1 MATDKFKLFADFLK
15 DKPSLKHEM
24 PLSYN
29 PSEVESHWDAIWCES
44 KIYLPNFE
52 RASNL
57 PFENKFVIALPPPNV
72 TGRLHLG
79 HTLTAAIQDSLCRY
93 NRLIGKEVLWIPG
106 TDHAG
111 IATQTVVERIIHQT
125 DNVTRHD
132 LGRDNFLKKVWEWKE
147 KHGSAIC
154 SQFRRL
160 GCSLDWSREFFTLD
174 ENMSKAVNNAFI
186 QLFNQG
192 YIFRKTRLVSWCSYL
207 RTALSDIEV
216 DLLEVNK
223 PSRIRIPGY
232 EKTVE
237 VGVLWHF
244 SYPLEQHGQTH
255 EWHFMPENITNI
267 EKITVATTRIETM
280 LGDVAIA
287 VNPKDNRYKS
297 LIGKYCLHP
306 FIKDR
311 KIIIIADEHVDPE
324 FGTGCVKITPAH
336 DKNDFEIA
344 SRYNEKHKSEPL
356 FEKLKFISVFTND
369 GNIGPGFG
377 IFSGIHRFKCRE
389 LVEKELEKIKLLVE
403 KTPNSKAMQI
413 PICSRSNDIV
423 ELFLIPQWWMNCKP
437 FAEKA
442 CKAVKNH
449 ELQIEPKFHE
459 QTWFYWLENIQ
470 DWCIS
475 RQLWWGH
482 RIPAYKII
490 SSKLNSTEEIWVAA
504 KDEET
509 AIKEAIQKYGL
520 SECDFHVER
529 DSDVLD
535 TWFSSGLIPFSPLGW
550 PDEVNQKTKLNDLS
564 TFFPTTLL
572 ETGSDILFF
581 WVARMVMLSFACT
594 DKLPF
599 KTIYLHAMVRD
610 SQGRKMSKSLGNV
623 IDPIEIIEGISLDDL
638 NKKLDQGNLP
648 LQEIKKSK
656 ENNLK
661 DFPDGIPECGADAL
675 RIGLLAYTKQGRN
688 INLDTKRV
696 VAYRHF
702 CNKLWNA
709 CKFAFGN
716 IENVANHMK
725 QNFEAI
731 TINELFSNHSEDL
744 LWEDY
749 YILYRLMVCINC
761 VKESFDNFL
770 FSDVVTATYNF
781 WLYELCDV
789 YLELIKSR
797 FKNIESSFRYAY
809 TAAQVLSICIEYG
822 LVLLHPLTPFVT
834 EELYQRFKQVTRS
847 SIISSIST
855 SEFPQ
860 IFVHNGLISSR
871 DHEFKKMMNIV
882 TKIRSLTAILGISN
896 KDKINIKVHVVYNG
910 TDLEYID
917 LISNVAAA
925 FVTKLS
931 QIGGTMVLLN
941 PSIDEIDE
949 LKKNCLLDI
958 VDEKTVYYLKPPEF
972 VDLSIALKKIEKQ
985 IDSNVKS
992 LESYNK
998 KKSSSSYDKVP
1009 ESVKKLN
1016 DEKIDQL
1023 VSTID
1028 ALRVAHSNIESLI
1041 NQ

>member
-1 MATDKFKLFADFLK
+1 MPIDKEKLFVDLMK
-15 DKPSLKHEM
+15 YKPSLKHEM
-24 PLSYN
+24 AQAYN
-29 PSEVESHWDAIWCES
+29 PSEVESFWDTIWCGS
-44 KIYLPNFE
+44 QIFCPDFE
-52 RASNL
+52 RARSL
-57 PFENKFVIALPPPNV
+57 PPENKFVIALPPPNV

-79 HTLTAAIQDSLCRY
+79 HTLTAAIQDSICRY
-93 NRLIGKEVLWIPG
+93 HRLTGKEVLWIPG

-111 IATQTVVERIIHQT
+111 IATQTVVERILHQT
-125 DNVTRHD
+125 ENVTRHD
-132 LGRDNFLKKVWEWKE
+132 LGRDCFLKKVWEWKE

-154 SQFRRL
+154 NQFRRL

-174 ENMSKAVNNAFI
+174 ENMSNAVNKAFI
-186 QLFNQG
+186 KLFNQG
-192 YIFRKTRLVSWCSYL
+192 HIFRKTRLVSWCSYL

-216 DLLEVNK
+216 DVLEINS
-223 PSRIRIPGY
+223 PSMIRIPGY

-244 SYPLEQHGQTH
+244 SYPIEHPDQEY
-255 EWHFMPENITNI
+255 EWHFKPENIANI

-287 VNPKDNRYKS
+287 VNPKDNRYKD
-297 LIGKYCLHP
+297 LVGKYCLHP
-306 FIKDR
+306 FINDR
-311 KIIIIADEHVDPE
+311 KIIIIADDHVDQE

-344 SRYNEKHKSEPL
+344 LRYNEKHKDEPS
-356 FEKLKFISVFTND
+356 FEELKFIPVFTND

-377 IFSGIHRFKCRE
+377 FFSGIHRFKCRE
-389 LVEKELEKIKLLVE
+389 LIEKELENIKLLVE
-403 KTPNSKAMQI
+403 KTPNTKTMQI

-442 CKAVKNH
+442 CNAVRNH
-449 ELQIEPKFHE
+449 ELKIEPKFHE

-482 RIPAYKII
+482 RIPAYRVI
-490 SSKLNSTEEIWVAA
+490 SNKLDSTEEIWIAA
-504 KDEET
+504 EDEET
-509 AIKEAIQKYGL
+509 AIKEVIQKYCL
-520 SECDFHVER
+520 NVCDFHLER
-529 DSDVLD
+529 DNDVLD

-550 PDEVNQKTKLNDLS
+550 PEETNPKTKVNDLS
-564 TFFPTTLL
+564 TFFPTNLL

-581 WVARMVMLSFACT
+581 WVARMVMMSFACT
-594 DKLPF
+594 GILPF

-623 IDPIEIIEGISLDDL
+623 IDPVEIIEGISLDDL

-656 ENNLK
+656 ENNKK

-696 VAYRHF
+696 VAYRYF

-716 IENVANHMK
+716 IENVAKCMSQK
-725 QNFEAI
+725 FEVVSL
-731 TINELFSNHSEDL
+731 NKLFSDHSENL

-749 YILYRLMVCINC
+749 YILYRLMECIKN

-770 FSDVVTATYNF
+770 FSEVVTSAYSF
-781 WLYELCDV
+781 WLYELCDI
-789 YLELIKSR
+789 YLELVKSR
-797 FKNIESSFRYAY
+797 FRNIESSFEHAF
-809 TAAQVLSICIEYG
+809 TAAQVLTICIEYG
-822 LVLLHPLTPFVT
+822 LILLHPLTPFVT
-834 EELYQRFKQVTRS
+834 EELYQRFKQVVKS
-847 SIISSIST
+847 PIIRSIST
-855 SEFPQ
+855 SSFPQ
-860 IFVHNGLISSR
+860 VFVHNDLTPSR
-871 DHEFKKMMNIV
+871 DNEFKIMMNIV
-882 TKIRSLTAILGISN
+882 AKIRSLIAILGVSN
-896 KDKINIKVHVVYNG
+896 KDKINIKVHVVYSG
-910 TDLEYID
+910 TDTGSID
-917 LISNVAAA
+917 LISNIAPK

-931 QIGGTMVLLN
+931 SIGEVIALFD
-941 PSIDEIDE
+941 PSTEDLEE
-949 LKKNCLLDI
+949 LRKNCVLDV
-958 VDEKTVYYLKPPEF
+958 VDEKTVCYLRPPES

-985 IDSNVKS
+985 LDSNIKS

-998 KKSSSSYDKVP
+998 KKTSSSYNKVP

-1028 ALRVAHSNIESLI
+1028 MLRIAHSNIKSLT
-1041 NQ
+1041 N

>member
-1 MATDKFKLFADFLK
+1 MAIDKDKLFVDLIK
-15 DKPSLKHEM
+15 DKPSLKYEM
-24 PLSYN
+24 APTYN
-29 PSEVESHWDAIWCES
+29 PSEVESHWDNIWCES
-44 KIYLPNFE
+44 QIYCPNFE
-52 RASNL
+52 RAKNL
-57 PFENKFVIALPPPNV
+57 LPENKFVIALPPPNV

-93 NRLIGKEVLWIPG
+93 HRLTGKEVLWIPG

-111 IATQTVVERIIHQT
+111 IATQTVVERIIHKT
-125 DNVTRHD
+125 ENVTRHD
-132 LGRDNFLKKVWEWKE
+132 LGRDNFLKKVWEWRE

-154 SQFRRL
+154 AQFRRL

-174 ENMSKAVNNAFI
+174 ESMSKAVNKAFI

-216 DLLEVNK
+216 DLLEINK
-223 PSRIRIPGY
+223 PSKIRIPGY

-244 SYPLEQHGQTH
+244 SYPLEQQGQTYD
-255 EWHFMPENITNI
+255 WHFIPENINSI
-267 EKITVATTRIETM
+267 EKVTVATTRIETM
-280 LGDVAIA
+280 LGDVAVA
-287 VNPKDNRYKS
+287 VNPKDNRYNS
-297 LIGKYCLHP
+297 LVGKYCLHP

-311 KIIIIADEHVDPE
+311 KVIIIADEHVDPE

-344 SRYNEKHKSEPL
+344 SRYNEKHKNEPL
-356 FEKLKFISVFTND
+356 FEELKFISVFTND
-369 GNIGPGFG
+369 GNICPGFG

-389 LVEKELEKIKLLVE
+389 LIEKELENIGLLVE
-403 KTPNSKAMQI
+403 KTPNTKTMQI

-437 FAEKA
+437 FAERA
-442 CKAVKNH
+442 CEAVKNH
-449 ELQIEPKFHE
+449 ELEIEPKFHE

-482 RIPAYKII
+482 RIPAYRVI
-490 SSKLNSTEEIWVAA
+490 SSKFNSTEEIWVAA
-504 KDEET
+504 DSEEA
-509 AIKEAIQKYGL
+509 AIKEATQKYGL
-520 SECDFHVER
+520 NELDFDLVR
-529 DSDVLD
+529 DNDVLD

-550 PDEVNQKTKLNDLS
+550 PDEINQKTKMNDFS

-623 IDPIEIIEGISLDDL
+623 IDPIEIIDGISLDDL

-656 ENNLK
+656 ENNSK

-696 VAYRHF
+696 VAYRYF

-716 IENVANHMK
+716 IENVANAMNK
-725 QNFEAI
+725 NFEAI
-731 TINELFSNHSEDL
+731 SIDQLFSSHSKDL

-749 YILYRLMVCINC
+749 YILYRLMYCINN

-770 FSDVVTATYNF
+770 FSEVVSSTYNF

-789 YLELIKSR
+789 YLELVKIR
-797 FKNIESSFRYAY
+797 FKNIDSSFGYAF

-822 LVLLHPLTPFVT
+822 LILLHPLTPFVT
-834 EELYQRFKQVTRS
+834 EELYQRLKRVFRS
-847 SIISSIST
+847 PKTGSIST
-855 SEFPQ
+855 SKFPM
-860 IFVHNGLISSR
+860 IFVHSSLTPNR
-871 DHEFKKMMNIV
+871 EHEFKKMMNIV
-882 TKIRSLTAILGISN
+882 AKIRSLTTMLGISN
-896 KDKINIKVHVVYNG
+896 KDKNNIEVYVVYNG
-910 TDLEYID
+910 TDLESID
-917 LISNVAAA
+917 LISNVAPT

-931 QIGGTMVLLN
+931 QIGGTVPLFD
-941 PSIDEIDE
+941 PSIDEIE
-949 LKKNCLLDI
+949 KLRKNCLLDV

-985 IDSNVKS
+985 LDSNVKS

-998 KKSSSSYDKVP
+998 KKLSSSYDKVP
-1009 ESVKKLN
+1009 ESIKKLN
-1016 DEKIDQL
+1016 NEKIEQL

-1028 ALRVAHSNIESLI
+1028 SLRVAHSNIKNLI

>member
-1 MATDKFKLFADFLK
+1 MAIDKDKLFADLIK

-24 PLSYN
+24 APTYN
-29 PSEVESHWDAIWCES
+29 PSEVELYWDTIWCES
-44 KIYLPNFE
+44 KIYSPNFE
-52 RASNL
+52 RARNL

-93 NRLIGKEVLWIPG
+93 HRLTGKEVLWIPG

-111 IATQTVVERIIHQT
+111 IATQTVVERIIHKT
-125 DNVTRHD
+125 ENVTRHD

-154 SQFRRL
+154 TQFRRL

-174 ENMSKAVNNAFI
+174 ENMSKAVNKAFI

-216 DLLEVNK
+216 DLLEISK

-237 VGVLWHF
+237 VGVLWYF
-244 SYPLEQHGQTH
+244 SYPLEQQGQTY
-255 EWHFMPENITNI
+255 EWHFMPENNTSI

-280 LGDVAIA
+280 LGDVAVA

-311 KIIIIADEHVDPE
+311 KVIIIADEHVDPE

-344 SRYNEKHKSEPL
+344 TRYNEKHKNEPL
-356 FEKLKFISVFTND
+356 FEELKFISVFTKE

-389 LVEKELEKIKLLVE
+389 LIEKELENNKLLVE
-403 KTPNSKAMQI
+403 KTPNTKTMQI

-437 FAEKA
+437 FAERA

-449 ELQIEPKFHE
+449 ELKIEPKFHE

-482 RIPAYKII
+482 RIPAYRVI
-490 SSKLNSTEEIWVAA
+490 SSKLNSTEEIWIAAENEEVAI
-504 KDEET
+504 E
-509 AIKEAIQKYGL
+509 EAIQKYGL
-520 SECDFHVER
+520 KKSDFHVLR
-529 DSDVLD
+529 DNDVLD

-550 PDEVNQKTKLNDLS
+550 PDEINKKTKMNDFS

-594 DKLPF
+594 DQLPF

-638 NKKLDQGNLP
+638 NKRLDQGNLP

-696 VAYRHF
+696 VSYRYF

-716 IENVANHMK
+716 IENVSNCMNK
-725 QNFEAI
+725 NFEAI
-731 TINELFSNHSEDL
+731 SINQLFSNYNEDL

-749 YILYRLMVCINC
+749 YILYRLMECINN
-761 VKESFDNFL
+761 VKDSFDNFL
-770 FSDVVTATYNF
+770 FSEVVTATYNF

-789 YLELIKSR
+789 YLELVKSR
-797 FKNIESSFRYAY
+797 FKNIESSFGYAF

-822 LVLLHPLTPFVT
+822 LILLHSLTPFVT
-834 EELYQRFKQVTRS
+834 EELYQRFKQVIRS
-847 SIISSIST
+847 PTITSIST
-855 SEFPQ
+855 SRFPTV
-860 IFVHNGLISSR
+860 FVHSSLTPTR
-871 DHEFKKMMNIV
+871 EQEFKKMMNIV
-882 TKIRSLTAILGISN
+882 TKIRSLTTILGISN
-896 KDKINIKVHVVYNG
+896 KDKINIKVYVVYNG
-910 TDLEYID
+910 TDPESID
-917 LISNVAAA
+917 LISNVAPT

-931 QIGGTMVLLN
+931 QIGGTVALFD
-941 PSIDEIDE
+941 PSANEIE
-949 LKKNCLLDI
+949 KLRKNCLLDV
-958 VDEKTVYYLKPPEF
+958 VDEKTVYYLRPPEL

-985 IDSNVKS
+985 LDSNVKS

-1009 ESVKKLN
+1009 ESIKKLN
-1016 DEKIDQL
+1016 DEKIEQL
-1023 VSTID
+1023 ASTID
-1028 ALRVAHSNIESLI
+1028 ALKVAHLNIKNLI